1 VNPERVPTGHNG
13 DSACYKLV
21 STLFQ
26 LEKSEKKLDTSFG
39 TCYSSAD
46 FVTDKDRSSAWGRF
60 RITVIFTAIEPMAVS
75 ASVGRIGFE
84 RR

>member
-1 VNPERVPTGHNG
+1 MKTIPPT
-13 DSACYKLV
+13 CYRNVL
-21 STLFQ
+21 TL
-26 LEKSEKKLDTSFG
+26 LHLDKSEKKLDRSFG

-46 FVTDKDRSSAWGRF
+46 FVTDRDRSSAWGRF